1 MSTQASPKRSKTES
15 ISATTRPQ
23 KAAPLDSDTAST
35 GNVNIFLF
43 VKDSIG
49 DLTDELL
56 QLFGPETATGSAK
69 ERLKRVFATG
79 AVVGSDRVSEVIVDA
94 LASQMK
100 LKAARSFKL
109 PVEVDA
115 LSPSEQQHLVAQSLM
130 DESPIRRID
139 PVVEK
144 LQRRTVDAV
153 LNGASWLTSKE
164 VGTRADPNA
173 ANKHALASRL
183 LKEGRV
189 FAIERAGRKEFPDY
203 AFDPLGNPL
212 PAVREVLG
220 ILEGYSPFRLASWF
234 ESRSARLAGRR
245 PREVLATDP
254 DAVIVAAR
262 AHLQGPFPR
271 TL

>member
-1 MSTQASPKRSKTES
+1 MSTQATPKRSKTES
-15 ISATTRPQ
+15 VSATARPQ
-23 KAAPLDSDTAST
+23 KAAALGSGTAST

-43 VKDSIG
+43 VKEPIG
-49 DLTDELL
+49 DFTDELL
-56 QLFGPETATGSAK
+56 QLFGPETATGPAK
-69 ERLKRVFATG
+69 QLFKHVFATG
-79 AVVGSDRVSEVIVDA
+79 AVVGSDIVDKVIA
-94 LASQMK
+94 VGLASQMK
-100 LKAARSFKL
+100 AAKSFKL

-144 LQRRTVDAV
+144 LQRRTVKAV
-153 LNGASWLTSKE
+153 LNGASWLTSRE

-212 PAVREVLG
+212 PVVREVLG
-220 ILEGYSPFRLASWF
+220 ILDGYSSFRLASWF
-234 ESRSARLAGRR
+234 ESKSARLAGRR

-254 DAVIVAAR
+254 DAVIAAAR
-262 AHLQGPFPR
+262 AHLQGPVHG
-271 TL
+271 